1 MTITESEVRAILA
14 LCDKFDP
21 AICYDG
27 ERFEPLDIKALCESW
42 LRLRDVA
49 RIAKSYVNLRAED
62 FQVRGEL
69 FRDLAKSLEALANK
83 DTP

>member
-1 MTITESEVRAILA
+1 MTITESEVRALLA
-14 LCDKFDP
+14 QASLP
-21 AICYDG
+21 YYSS
-27 ERFEPLDIKALCESW
+27 EHPRFEPLDIKALCESW
-42 LRLRDVA
+42 LQLQNVA